1 MNHNNKQHLV
11 VVVLTF
17 PIGHTLWSLPPDLE
31 NVKNVKH
38 TRVFRSNVALQAS
51 TEAPDYATV
60 NLSCVT
66 VFHPLPETSL
76 FVRFL

>member
-17 PIGHTLWSLPPDLE
+17 PIAHTLEPPPDLE
-31 NVKNVKH
+31 NEENVKH

-60 NLSCVT
+60 NLSCVC
-66 VFHPLPETSL
+66 VFHPLPFKDTTM
-76 FVRFL
+76 